1 MENLQKIRNRATKIL
16 GLYVACH
23 VPVVALLAVITS
35 NAWLMPTAFALVL
48 ALVVGVMVLR
58 MPDHEATRFTIAAAL
73 MGMVSIMVFD
83 LRGQAWQIDMHMY
96 YFAGLAMVAAFC
108 CWRTVLVAAGVVAVH
123 HLSLNFLLPAA
134 VFPDGS
140 DFLRVVL
147 HAVIVVF
154 EAAVLLWLTHTVA
167 NAFQETQTALVEVEA
182 ANAERERLSQ
192 AAADADVKSQ
202 ETRRKALL
210 TLADKLEASI
220 GGIAKTVSSAAEEL
234 DVTARQ
240 LTDNTQRISQ
250 LTERVA
256 SDAADSTTE
265 ARSAEGSVE
274 QMSQAIDEIAKHVSR
289 AGDITR
295 SAVERVQQ
303 TDGTVAGLND
313 AAERIGQVITLI
325 EDIADQTNLLALNA
339 TIEAA
344 RAGDAGKGFA
354 VVAGEV
360 KSLAAQTAQATNR
373 ISGEI
378 EAVRRETDGAVKAI
392 RGIGESVNEIDEVS
406 AMIAG
411 AIEEQ
416 TAVTRS
422 LADQIRGLARSSEGA
437 SEAIGDVARDTQDA
451 GSSANE
457 VHRASTDLTRHADS
471 LRREVSD
478 FLSQIRTTG

>member
-1 MENLQKIRNRATKIL
+1 M
-16 GLYVACH
+16 
-23 VPVVALLAVITS
+23 LASFTGH
-35 NAWLMPTAFALVL
+35 AWIMPTAVALAL
-48 ALVVGVMVLR
+48 ALVIGFMVLR
-58 MPDHEATRFTIAAAL
+58 MPDHEATRYAIAAAL

-83 LRGQAWQIDMHMY
+83 LRGEAWQIDMHMY

-123 HLSLNFLLPAA
+123 HLTLNFLLPAA
-134 VFPDGS
+134 VFPDGGN
-140 DFLRVVL
+140 FLRVVF

-154 EAAVLLWLTHTVA
+154 EATVLLWLTHTVA
-167 NAFQETQTALVEVEA
+167 KAFQETQTALVEVEE

-192 AAADADVKSQ
+192 AAADADVKAQ
-202 ETRRKALL
+202 ENRRKALL

-234 DVTARQ
+234 DVTARH
-240 LTDNTQRISQ
+240 LTDNTQRVSQ

-256 SDAADSTTE
+256 ADAADSTTE

-274 QMSQAIDEIAKHVSR
+274 QMSAAIDEIAKHVAR
-289 AGDITR
+289 AGEITQ
-295 SAVERVQQ
+295 SAVERVQK
-303 TDGTVAGLND
+303 TDGTVAGLNE

-378 EAVRRETDGAVKAI
+378 EAVR
-392 RGIGESVNEIDEVS
+392 
-406 AMIAG
+406 
-411 AIEEQ
+411 Q
-416 TAVTRS
+416 
-422 LADQIRGLARSSEGA
+422 
-437 SEAIGDVARDTQDA
+437 
-451 GSSANE
+451 
-457 VHRASTDLTRHADS
+457 
-471 LRREVSD
+471 
-478 FLSQIRTTG
+478 